1 MQIILIIFM
10 VLALFFGCCVCVE
23 TFWNIIDRHERHDME
38 EEFWQIRRERIK
50 EQANE
55 KVKNPTQK
63 GEVHENHKN

>member
-1 MQIILIIFM
+1 MQIVLIVFM
-10 VLALFFGCCVCVE
+10 VLALFLGCCVCVE

-63 GEVHENHKN
+63 GEVHENHNN